1 MRTTSRTL
9 FVLGTVLTAVGAP
22 SLEAQQPQQV
32 RVGERTIERR
42 AQRGDSLIDGILT
55 GDVQSVKRIV
65 TNWRERESQLMREL
79 RAVPESDVAARRR
92 LDEQFAI
99 HNREGF
105 AIQSAIQARCIDE
118 GGPRPAGYL
127 GLNLTNVFQVEN
139 GEPKALG
146 TTVTS
151 VEPGSPAER
160 AGIQRNDKVLSLAG
174 LDATERTPNVA
185 PQLIPGRMMSVRVE
199 REGTAREFTLTIARR
214 PEGFGDSCDEFE
226 RELVPMRLTGPGRI
240 MIEQPGTGRR
250 RVIVEDREN
259 ADPRELEGG
268 MMRIVVFGSGAENH
282 TAISFFAG
290 AEFRMLDADWGAV
303 LGVRQGVIVSNVASG
318 SEAARSGLKSGD
330 VVTAVG
336 RSPVAMPMTL
346 VQILGTMPER
356 EAVLSVVRGKKKQ
369 SVTLKWSGP
378 ER

>member
-9 FVLGTVLTAVGAP
+9 FVLGAVLTALGAL
-22 SLEAQQPQQV
+22 SLGAQSPQQV
-32 RVGERTIERR
+32 RVGERMIERR
-42 AQRGDSLIDGILT
+42 LLRADSLIERILT

-65 TNWRERESQLMREL
+65 TTWRERETQLMREL
-79 RAVPESDVAARRR
+79 RAVPESDVAGRRR
-92 LDEQFAI
+92 LDEQFAE

-105 AIQSAIQARCIDE
+105 AIQSAIQARCIEE

-139 GEPKALG
+139 GEPRALG

-185 PQLIPGRMMSVRVE
+185 PQLIPGRTMSVRVE
-199 REGTAREFTLTIARR
+199 REGMTREFTLTIARR
-214 PEGFGDSCDEFE
+214 PEGFGDSCAEFE
-226 RELVPMRLTGPGRI
+226 RELVPMRLAGPGRI
-240 MIEQPGTGRR
+240 MLEQPGTTRR
-250 RVIVEDREN
+250 RVIVEGRAN
-259 ADPRELEGG
+259 GDPRELEGG
-268 MMRIVVFGSGAENH
+268 RMQILVFGPGAENH

-290 AEFRMLDADWGAV
+290 AEFRMLDADWGEV
-303 LGVRQGVIVSNVASG
+303 LGVRQGVIVSDVASG

-346 VQILGTMPER
+346 VQMLGTMPER
-356 EAVLSVVRGKKKQ
+356 EAVLSVVRGKEKKRI
-369 SVTLKWSGP
+369 TLTWSG
-378 ER
+378 RDR